1 MERIQTALDKARAE
15 RAATQGVPAP
25 AAPAAPPRPVATGSP
40 TATPVMAP
48 AAPATPDAAPVGR
61 PPVAPPVAPA
71 APGAVEAAWAA
82 LREVRVDPRQLE
94 RAHVVAAVGGPES
107 AAFDVMRTKLL
118 HQARAQGWRRVAVS
132 SPGPACGKT
141 TVALNLAFGLARQA
155 DLRVML
161 VEADL
166 RRPAIGRILGIRD
179 PEGSAEVLGGAADPA
194 GALRRHRANL
204 AALVASGPRRNPAE
218 LLQSPRAGEALDR
231 IEALYE
237 PTLTLFDMPPM
248 MAGDDVMAF
257 AGLMDG
263 VLLVAAAGAT
273 TIAQI
278 DACERELATRTNV
291 VGVVLNKCR
300 YLDRDQ
306 DYAGAY

>member
-15 RAATQGVPAP
+15 RAAAQGEARP
-25 AAPAAPPRPVATGSP
+25 AASPPAGPVPSTGRLGFGDAAEVAPGLTPGPGIAPSSDPTRGPDP
-40 TATPVMAP
+40 TAI
-48 AAPATPDAAPVGR
+48 
-61 PPVAPPVAPA
+61 
-71 APGAVEAAWAA
+71 EAAWAA
-82 LREVRVDPRQLE
+82 LREIRANPVRLE
-94 RAHVVAAVGGPES
+94 RAHVVSAVGGPG
-107 AAFDVMRTKLL
+107 AAPFDVMRTKLL
-118 HQARAQGWRRVAVS
+118 HQARAQGWRRIAVS

-155 DLRVML
+155 DLRVAL

-179 PEGSAEVLGGAADPA
+179 PEGSAEVLGGAVGPEA
-194 GALRRHRANL
+194 ALRRHRSNL
-204 AALVASGPRRNPAE
+204 AILAAAGPRRNPAE
-218 LLQSPRAGEALDR
+218 LLQSPKAAAALDR
-231 IEALYE
+231 IEALYD
-237 PTLTLFDMPPM
+237 PTITLFDLPPM

-263 VLLVAAAGAT
+263 VILVAAAGAT
-273 TIAQI
+273 TMAQI

-300 YLDRDQ
+300 YLDRD
-306 DYAGAY
+306 DYGGAY